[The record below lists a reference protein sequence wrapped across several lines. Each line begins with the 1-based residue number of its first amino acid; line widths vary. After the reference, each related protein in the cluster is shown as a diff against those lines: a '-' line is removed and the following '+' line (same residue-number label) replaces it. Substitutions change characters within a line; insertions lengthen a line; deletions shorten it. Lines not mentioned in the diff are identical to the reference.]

1 MFYNGRT
8 YRMLLVSSSLKFN
21 ESFGSLLPKTSEY
34 EMTIARDV
42 TEAGRLMREKV
53 FDFIVINRYPYDD
66 KTISFARE
74 IGQRK
79 DCICMMFTRRQDFG
93 EMHARLVE
101 SGVYILPKPVSAD
114 ILAIAFGWLES
125 SREQLRS
132 KGRAR
137 EPGEAEL
144 LQVRRAKE
152 YLMRTRH
159 MTEDEAHV
167 YISVKAMDACVSK
180 AEIAAEILCEE

>member
-1 MFYNGRT
+1 MIYSGRT
-8 YRMLLVSSSLKFN
+8 YRMLLISASLKFN
-21 ESFGSLLPKTSEY
+21 ESFSSLLPKTSKY
-34 EMTIARDV
+34 EVTVARDV
-42 TEAGRLMREKV
+42 TEAGKLMREMV
-53 FDFIVINRYPYDD
+53 FDFVVINRYPYDK
-66 KTISFARE
+66 KTVSFARE

-79 DCICMMFTRRQDFG
+79 DCICLMFTRKQDYG
-93 EMHARLVE
+93 EMHERLVE
-101 SGVYILPKPVSAD
+101 SGVYMLPKAVSAD
-114 ILAIAFGWLES
+114 MLSIAFGWLES

-132 KGRAR
+132 KGKAR

-152 YLMRTRH
+152 HLMRTRH

-167 YISVKAMDACVSK
+167 YISVKAMDSCVSK